1 MSTEDFVPT
10 WTSATKLLQAV
21 EDRLEADGKDAV
33 AACFTE
39 DATIHFADLPEMRG
53 HAEIAK
59 YFAARFARARN
70 FLRDRT
76 LRALMGNIVAST
88 WDATW
93 TDSQTGKEM
102 VARGTEIWTL
112 RGAKI
117 ADWDATFNVRE
128 KDGPPLTPVT

>member
-1 MSTEDFVPT
+1 MSDIVAIQQLLNAYTEAASRGD
-10 WTSATKLLQAV
+10 WTT
-21 EDRLEADGKDAV
+21 V
-33 AACFTE
+33 ASCFTE

-117 ADWDATFNVRE
+117 AGWDATFNVRE